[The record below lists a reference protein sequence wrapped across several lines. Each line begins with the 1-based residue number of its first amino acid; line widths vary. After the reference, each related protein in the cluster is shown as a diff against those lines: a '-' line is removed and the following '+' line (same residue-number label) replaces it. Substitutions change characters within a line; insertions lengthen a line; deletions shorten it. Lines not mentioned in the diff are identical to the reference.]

1 MVAVIVVGLWINSP
15 FKAYKP
21 LTSRVY
27 LMDGPPSTYRWFS
40 PWLRGWP
47 RAARVVSLT
56 TRLVC
61 LTWAIPCGGATPA
74 WRCAQRTTCRKR
86 ASTRP
91 FATIQRCSRELHV
104 WIFFWGEGGWWL
116 VLNSRVFSWRKRETR
131 NAGAC
136 ETLVQYIVYSLRA
149 PQSTWPSRQLHAN
162 RNWYPHLWPGVF
174 AAKFTK
180 QKRAAPGVA
189 FGDLWWLGQQMVGW
203 RMANQRLLHC
213 WTTLCH
219 YEGRTAL
226 RPCHRTNEGHY
237 LWRGFSVHQWYG
249 HLVKDG

>member
-1 MVAVIVVGLWINSP
+1 MASGLAQGRTGGVFDNKIGVLDMGDP
-15 FKAYKP
+15 
-21 LTSRVY
+21 
-27 LMDGPPSTYRWFS
+27 MRWSDPGLEMRAEDNMPQAREHSAICYDPEVF
-40 PWLRGWP
+40 PGTACVDFFLGGGWV
-47 RAARVVSLT
+47 VVS
-56 TRLVC
+56 
-61 LTWAIPCGGATPA
+61 
-74 WRCAQRTTCRKR
+74 
-86 ASTRP
+86 
-91 FATIQRCSRELHV
+91 
-104 WIFFWGEGGWWL
+104 

-162 RNWYPHLWPGVF
+162 RNWYPHLWPSVF